1 MDSRFR
7 GNDGELGNWQ
17 LLTYSLPFSAACSH
31 VRFQG
36 SGHDYSFRGGGEAQF
51 IGAHGRRQDPKT
63 PVEQAL
69 MRGLA
74 TA

>member
-1 MDSRFR
+1 MAVFSKSRLFPQPALMFAFKVPR
-7 GNDGELGNWQ
+7 AIIR
-17 LLTYSLPFSAACSH
+17 SAAAEGRSLL
-31 VRFQG
+31 
-36 SGHDYSFRGGGEAQF
+36 
-51 IGAHGRRQDPKT
+51 GAHGRRQNPKT